1 MEKADFDVEKALEGK
16 GGLLPGRRIFVA
28 TTALISSSLVLATNK
43 NLLKSPWGAPATLA
57 TVLTAR
63 PCGSNLIA
71 PVVFF
76 RDP

>member
-28 TTALISSSLVLATNK
+28 TTALISSSLVLAATNK

-57 TVLTAR
+57 TVLTALWVEFDR
-63 PCGSNLIA
+63 SSGVLP
-71 PVVFF
+71 
-76 RDP
+76 

>member
-28 TTALISSSLVLATNK
+28 TTALISSSLRATNK

-57 TVLTAR
+57 TVLTALWVEFDR
-63 PCGSNLIA
+63 SSGVLP
-71 PVVFF
+71 
-76 RDP
+76 